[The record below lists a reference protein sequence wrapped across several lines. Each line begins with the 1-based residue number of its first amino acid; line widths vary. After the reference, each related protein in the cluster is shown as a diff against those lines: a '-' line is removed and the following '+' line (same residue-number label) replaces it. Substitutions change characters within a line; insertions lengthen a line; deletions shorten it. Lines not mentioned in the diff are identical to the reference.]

1 MIELAFDDDTRL
13 RPRRGTDVARFV
25 GGTRLP

>member
-1 MIELAFDDDTRL
+1 MIELALDDARL

-25 GGTRLP
+25 GGTRFP